1 MTSITSLS
9 HLNLSYN
16 NLHGPSPSTNQF
28 GTFTDPADF
37 EAIFHKITFAKLHQL
52 KLLAIS
58 CERSFAINLSD
69 EWVPPFSLTF
79 IELRRCFLGPKFPA
93 WLETQKQLEIVILA
107 NDTISDPI
115 PPWLWTMCSQLQV
128 LDLSD
133 NQIDG
138 DLPSLVSFPSYPISQ
153 VVESFHFSY
162 QNNVLVDLSSNRF
175 HGLLPLWPNV
185 THLNLAN
192 NLFSGSIPLDF
203 GHVMTKIQVLDLA
216 GNAFTGSLPNSIT
229 KAKQLL
235 RVDLSDNHLSG
246 NIPDWWYDLQQ
257 LQVIDLYGNDL
268 SGSIP
273 PSICSPP
280 SLFWLRLSP
289 NNLSGELPRSFR
301 NCNGLLALDIGDNK
315 QNQRHHTR
323 VVWRKSLYLCKW
335 FYSFLLRKLERSKVR
350 EILQVESQLLL
361 FQLCFYIQLELV
373 EKGTKKKYTFTL
385 DQVNLIDLS
394 SNNLHGEIPKEITNL
409 SALGTLNLSWNQL
422 SGRIPEDIGS
432 MQKLETLDLS
442 SNHLSGSIPLSMT
455 SITSLS
461 YLNLSHNNLHG
472 PIPSTNQFGT
482 FTDPSCF
489 RGNPG
494 LCGKQ
499 LMTDCSPA
507 KRKETERKLKMMMV
521 SMK

>member
-1 MTSITSLS
+1 MTSITSLR

-28 GTFTDPADF
+28 GTFTDPSDF
-37 EAIFHKITFAKLHQL
+37 E
-52 KLLAIS
+52 
-58 CERSFAINLSD
+58 
-69 EWVPPFSLTF
+69 
-79 IELRRCFLGPKFPA
+79 
-93 WLETQKQLEIVILA
+93 
-107 NDTISDPI
+107 
-115 PPWLWTMCSQLQV
+115 
-128 LDLSD
+128 
-133 NQIDG
+133 
-138 DLPSLVSFPSYPISQ
+138 
-153 VVESFHFSY
+153 
-162 QNNVLVDLSSNRF
+162 
-175 HGLLPLWPNV
+175 
-185 THLNLAN
+185 
-192 NLFSGSIPLDF
+192 GSIPLDF

-235 RVDLSDNHLSG
+235 RLDLSDNHLSG

-257 LQVIDLYGNDL
+257 LQVRDLYGNDL

-280 SLFWLRLSP
+280 SLFWLRLSR

-301 NCNGLLALDIGDNK
+301 NCNGLLALDIGDN
-315 QNQRHHTR
+315 NINGTIPE
-323 VVWRKSLYLCKW
+323 W
-335 FYSFLLRKLERSKVR
+335 FGESFLSLQMVR
-350 EILQVESQLLL
+350 MTGNMIDGNAPT
-361 FQLCFYIQLELV
+361 QLCQLSNLHILDLSHNNLTGSIPSCLGSLRGLKSVKFYKWNPNYYYFSYVFTSKMELV

-494 LCGKQ
+494 LCGKP

-507 KRKETERKLKMMMV
+507 KRKETERKLKMMMM